1 MPKPGKRSPFDHH
14 PPLDFFFRGHFAGFG
29 DDFFEVNFQ
38 DGRDAEQGVQ
48 RGILDFLLDVADG
61 LPRYAR
67 FLRQHVQGKA
77 ALGALLL
84 GDRRPEPDQCS

>member
-1 MPKPGKRSPFDHH
+1 MRDGFKPRMGRKKLLLRLGGGFP
-14 PPLDFFFRGHFAGFG
+14 GFG

-38 DGRDAEQGVQ
+38 NRRDAEQGVQ

-61 LPRYAR
+61 LPRHAR

-77 ALGALLL
+77 ALFAFLF
-84 GDRRPEPDQCS
+84 

>member
-1 MPKPGKRSPFDHH
+1 MMPLLSVHDG
-14 PPLDFFFRGHFAGFG
+14 FACFG

-38 DGRDAEQGVQ
+38 DRRDAEQGVQ

-61 LPRYAR
+61 LPRHAR

-77 ALGALLL
+77 ALFAFLF
-84 GDRRPEPDQCS
+84 